1 MLVMHHLVEEVAVDS
16 VVVVVDLQFGMSELH
31 DTFVQC
37 AREMHVLCMR
47 ENFDY

>member
-31 DTFVQC
+31 DTFLLFSV
-37 AREMHVLCMR
+37 RERCMC
-47 ENFDY
+47 YA